1 MVGGKNKVINTLCT
15 ILLIGI
21 VCFICFPVLWTFS
34 NAFRASDAEIF
45 RNAARLSIHTL
56 IPESFTLSN
65 FYTVVIENKFYIP
78 LINSLIVAVA
88 TIIGG
93 VILNGLAG
101 FAFAKFHFRGKN
113 LLFAICLF
121 SFVIPFEM
129 IAIPLY
135 QVVGSMNL
143 LDTKAALILPMIGN
157 GMIVFLYRQ
166 AFKDVPD
173 ALIEAAVLDLSL
185 IHI

>member
-45 RNAARLSIHTL
+45 RNAARLSIRTL

-113 LLFAICLF
+113 LLFAVCLF
-121 SFVIPFEM
+121 
-129 IAIPLY
+129 PL
-135 QVVGSMNL
+135 SSPL
-143 LDTKAALILPMIGN
+143 K
-157 GMIVFLYRQ
+157 
-166 AFKDVPD
+166 
-173 ALIEAAVLDLSL
+173 
-185 IHI
+185 